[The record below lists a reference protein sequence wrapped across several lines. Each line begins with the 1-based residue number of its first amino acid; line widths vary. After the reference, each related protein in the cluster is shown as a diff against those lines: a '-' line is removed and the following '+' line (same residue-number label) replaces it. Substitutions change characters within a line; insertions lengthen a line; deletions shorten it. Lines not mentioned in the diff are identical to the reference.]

1 MTNKKKMVI
10 SLSVIILL
18 LISVFAINRY
28 WEYLKDKDLE
38 KRFGSVSLD
47 EDEIESMANDIV
59 YGNKDKYIE
68 VPLTERS
75 ILLYMEDVLK
85 VEDLKYEVSIEDDFY
100 YVVKSTGLID
110 GKEYSGIFNYL
121 DEENGTYK
129 EYSRVIDGIEYIE

>member
-47 EDEIESMANDIV
+47 ENEIESMANDIV

-68 VPLTERS
+68 APLTERS

-85 VEDLKYEVSIEDDFY
+85 VEDLKYEVSIKDDFY
-100 YVVKSTGLID
+100 YVVNSTGYID
-110 GKEYSGIFNYL
+110 GKEYNGVFNYL

-129 EYSRVIDGIEYIE
+129 EFSRVIDGIEYIE